1 MMLTIL
7 FILPLLVLSRFSPSI
22 INIHTKTSQSKL
34 DQICQAID
42 QKTEEDLN
50 SDIYNSL
57 LNFRNNLYNSLLLN
71 EQNISSSSSHIE
83 QTNSTNIHT
92 HINSESLKNN
102 LLNNIDTIQSS
113 TNTNTNSN
121 KLLSIKGGKNNKK
134 KILILMSD
142 TGKHSAL

>member
-1 MMLTIL
+1 MLTIL

-71 EQNISSSSSHIE
+71 EQNISSSQTDYTLQQ
-83 QTNSTNIHT
+83 QTNNTTHT
-92 HINSESLKNN
+92 HINSESFKNN

-113 TNTNTNSN
+113 TNTNSN

>member
-71 EQNISSSSSHIE
+71 EQNISSSQTDYTLQQ
-83 QTNSTNIHT
+83 QTNNTTHT

-113 TNTNTNSN
+113 TNTNSN